1 VFDLLARL
9 SWYLPDWVWEHLPH
23 RLIERSVE
31 LDLLLRWGVPLSQL
45 QFSSSQSI
53 PVLSRPMD

>member
-9 SWYLPDWVWEHLPH
+9 SWYLPDWAWEHLPH

-31 LDLLLRWGVPLSQL
+31 LDLLHRWGVPLGRI

-53 PVLSRPMD
+53 SAHSRTGH